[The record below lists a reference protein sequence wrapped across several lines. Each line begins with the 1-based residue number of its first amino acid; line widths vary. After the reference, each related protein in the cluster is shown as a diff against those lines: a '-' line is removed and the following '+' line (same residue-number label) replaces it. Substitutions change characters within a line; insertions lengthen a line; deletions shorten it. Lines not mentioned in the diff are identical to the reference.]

1 MSQRLDGVRVLVVED
16 DPDCRELFRVILEMD
31 GATVATASD
40 ARHGLR
46 MLEPLRPHVI
56 VSDLSLP
63 GEDGCWLLANARSAV
78 RPGAPR
84 PATVIVTAHT
94 DEFVRQRCL
103 RAGCDAFLTKPV
115 DDGELCAVVGQLAF
129 GSAPPG
135 SGRVSRR
142 C

>member
-1 MSQRLDGVRVLVVED
+1 MPQRLDGVRVLVVED
-16 DPDCRELFRVILEMD
+16 DRDCRELFRAMLEME
-31 GATVATASD
+31 GATVTTAPD

-56 VSDLSLP
+56 VSDLALP
-63 GEDGCWLLANARSAV
+63 GEDGCWLVANARSAV

-94 DEFVRQRCL
+94 DDLARRRCL
-103 RAGCDAFLTKPV
+103 RAGCDVFLTKPV
-115 DDGELCAVVGQLAF
+115 DDGELCAVVGRLA
-129 GSAPPG
+129 
-135 SGRVSRR
+135 SRATIVPA